1 MKPMTMINQ
10 VAELM
15 ASGEEF
21 NFTAFGQSMGAQA
34 ELDDDGLVRSW
45 QKWSGGRTT
54 AIVGGGSKTPERA
67 ALSLLKLLVDETHDL
82 DNAGDYE
89 PHRKEFYR
97 FMDTEDSLRIWPA
110 EERYG
115 YNEEASE

>member
-34 ELDDDGLVRSW
+34 EVDDDGLVRSW
-45 QKWSGGRTT
+45 QKWGNGSTT
-54 AIVGGGSKTPERA
+54 AVLSGGGSHTPERA

-82 DNAGDYE
+82 DNADDYE

-97 FMDTEDSLRIWPA
+97 FMDTEDGLRLWPA
-110 EERYG
+110 SERYG
-115 YNEEASE
+115 YNEEE

>member
-34 ELDDDGLVRSW
+34 EVDDDGLVRSW
-45 QKWSGGRTT
+45 QKWGNGSTT
-54 AIVGGGSKTPERA
+54 AVLGGGGSHTPERA
-67 ALSLLKLLVDETHDL
+67 APSLLKLLVDETHDL
-82 DNAGDYE
+82 DNADDYE

-97 FMDTEDSLRIWPA
+97 FMDTEDGLRLWPA
-110 EERYG
+110 SERYG
-115 YNEEASE
+115 YNEEE

>member
-1 MKPMTMINQ
+1 MTMINQ

-34 ELDDDGLVRSW
+34 EVDDDGLVSSW
-45 QKWSGGRTT
+45 QKWCNGSTT
-54 AIVGGGSKTPERA
+54 AVLSGGGSQTPERA
-67 ALSLLKLLVDETHDL
+67 ALGLLKLLVDETHDL
-82 DNAGDYE
+82 DNADDYE

-97 FMDTEDSLRIWPA
+97 FMDTEDGLRLWPA
-110 EERYG
+110 SERYR
-115 YNEEASE
+115 YNEEE

>member
-34 ELDDDGLVRSW
+34 EVDDDGLVRSW
-45 QKWSGGRTT
+45 QKWGNGSTT
-54 AIVGGGSKTPERA
+54 AVLGGGGSHTPERA
-67 ALSLLKLLVDETHDL
+67 APSLLKLLVDETHDL
-82 DNAGDYE
+82 DNADDYE

-97 FMDTEDSLRIWPA
+97 FMDTEDGLRLWPA
-110 EERYG
+110 SERYR
-115 YNEEASE
+115 YKEEE

>member
-10 VAELM
+10 VAKLM

-34 ELDDDGLVRSW
+34 ELDDDGLVSSW
-45 QKWSGGRTT
+45 QKWSRGNTT
-54 AIVGGGSKTPERA
+54 AVLGSDSQTPERA

-82 DNAGDYE
+82 DNAEDYE
-89 PHRKEFYR
+89 PHRKEFYQ
-97 FMDTEDSLRIWPA
+97 FMDTEDALRLWPA
-110 EERYG
+110 SERYD
-115 YNEEASE
+115 YEQEEE